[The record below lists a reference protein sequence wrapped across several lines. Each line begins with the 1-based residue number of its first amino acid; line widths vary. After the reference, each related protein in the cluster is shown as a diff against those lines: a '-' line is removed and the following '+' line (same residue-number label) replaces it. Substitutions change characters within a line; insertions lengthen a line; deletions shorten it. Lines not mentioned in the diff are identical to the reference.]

1 MPAVKIRAARPE
13 DVNALAEIY
22 SSEDVVA
29 YTTQLPFRDA
39 RFWQE
44 FYKLRDPDGVE
55 LVAERDGT
63 PVGHLGMILNRAP
76 RRKHVATFGICV
88 HPGAQ
93 RSGVGQALMSEM
105 LNMADN
111 WLHILRLELSVA
123 STNEKA
129 IALYEKFDSHR
140 SACPVSTFSHA
151 AAMPT
156 RSTWC
161 GSILPGTKRAASS
174 ESP

>member
-129 IALYEKFDSHR
+129 IALYEKFGFAQER
-140 SACPVSTFSHA
+140 VSRFDLF
-151 AAMPT
+151 T
-156 RSTWC
+156 RGRYADTLHMVRFHPAWDEAR
-161 GSILPGTKRAASS
+161 GV
-174 ESP
+174 